1 MKKNVLILLS
11 FCIIA
16 GGCNIFDRPK
26 VVKKE
31 SVSSVKKESNLKKA
45 DVSVQVVNEIDFDN
59 ISNGWNNNAAII
71 IKNNSDYDGLYDLVW
86 SDITNTI
93 SDNKNLTME
102 IISSNGGVNDYNIVV
117 PKKEGIIKKNVK
129 IKANDI
135 QNYSFTFNYIG
146 KEKNKIL
153 KGKIDVK

>member
-1 MKKNVLILLS
+1 MKKIALILFA
-11 FCIIA
+11 FCIIS
-16 GGCNIFDRPK
+16 GCNVLDKPK

-45 DVSVQVVNEIDFDN
+45 DVSVQIINEIDFDN

-71 IKNNSDYDGLYDLVW
+71 IKNNSDYDGVYSLVW
-86 SDITNTI
+86 SEITNT
-93 SDNKNLTME
+93 ME
-102 IISSNGGVNDYNIVV
+102 IVSSNGGLNDYNIVV

-129 IKANDI
+129 IKANDT

-146 KEKNKIL
+146 NETDKIL

>member
-1 MKKNVLILLS
+1 MKKIALILFA
-11 FCIIA
+11 FCIIS
-16 GGCNIFDRPK
+16 GCNVLDKPK

-45 DVSVQVVNEIDFDN
+45 DVSVQIINEIDFDN
-59 ISNGWNNNAAII
+59 
-71 IKNNSDYDGLYDLVW
+71 L
-86 SDITNTI
+86 
-93 SDNKNLTME
+93 
-102 IISSNGGVNDYNIVV
+102 NGGLNDYNIVV

-129 IKANDI
+129 IKANDT

-146 KEKNKIL
+146 NETDKIL

>member
-1 MKKNVLILLS
+1 MKKIALILFA
-11 FCIIA
+11 FCIIS
-16 GGCNIFDRPK
+16 GCNVLDKPK

-45 DVSVQVVNEIDFDN
+45 DVSVQIINEIDFDN

-71 IKNNSDYDGLYDLVW
+71 IKNNSDYDGVYSLVW
-86 SDITNTI
+86 SEITNTI
-93 SDNKNLTME
+93 SDNKSLTME
-102 IISSNGGVNDYNIVV
+102 IVSSNGGLNDYNIVV

-129 IKANDI
+129 IKANDT

-146 KEKNKIL
+146 NEADKIL